1 MQRKLYNT
9 SGPEGNHTPAYPRKP

>member
-9 SGPEGNHTPAYPRKP
+9 SGPEGNYTPAYPRKP